1 MKLQLAR
8 NTSSNMSTL
17 DQEIYKQ
24 ELERSKLEEE
34 KIKLDT
40 QLMALSEQS
49 GPLTMD
55 SEVDGDC
62 KGNG

>member
-1 MKLQLAR
+1 MLFQLIR
-8 NTSSNMSTL
+8 STL

-34 KIKLDT
+34 KIKLDS
-40 QLMALSEQS
+40 QLMALNEQS

-55 SEVDGDC
+55 SEVMGL
-62 KGNG
+62 